1 MVTNFQVADVMNHIA
16 DLLEVKGESSFRY
29 NAYREAG
36 RQLEALNEDIAVLSA
51 EGRLRDIS
59 GVGDAIAKK
68 IEELLQTGSLD
79 YYERLKLEV
88 PLTMV
93 ELLQIPGLG
102 PKKIQVL
109 YKERGI
115 ASIADLR
122 AALDAGTVQ
131 TLPGMGEKT
140 AQRLLLEIE
149 RWQERTR
156 RTPIG
161 VARPAAEQVI
171 RLLEATGAAIDAI
184 EPAGSLRRW
193 SDTIGDIDFI
203 CASSNPESVLDAFV
217 GLSVVKEVIGRGPT
231 KASVLTYQN
240 LQMDLR
246 VVALS
251 SYGAAIQYFTGSK
264 AHNIKVRTLAQRKK
278 LTLNEYGLAEEESGR
293 VIASATE
300 AEIYGA
306 LGMDWMPP
314 EMREDLGEV
323 ELALQHKL
331 PRLIAD
337 ADILGDLHSHT
348 IFSDGSQTVEESA
361 MVAVEAGMRY
371 LAITDHSQSLGIT
384 GGMTPERVREQWI
397 EIDRVN
403 TLLKERGHDLRLL
416 KGVELEILADGTLDY
431 EDELL
436 AGFDIVIASVHS
448 NFRQDRATMTN
459 RMIAATQSKH
469 VDVIGHPS
477 GRLIGQRDGYDV
489 DMDALLRA
497 AAANG
502 VAVEINA
509 NPARL
514 DLDAQNARLARTLGV
529 LIPINTDA
537 HAPDHFAFRRYGTAT
552 ARRAWIGPE
561 HVLNTKSL
569 DELLKWL
576 AERSAR

>member
-1 MVTNFQVADVMNHIA
+1 MVTNFQVATVMNQIA

-36 RQLEALNEDIAVLSA
+36 RQLEALNEDIAILA
-51 EGRLRDIS
+51 TEGRLRDID

-68 IEELLQTGSLD
+68 IDELIQTGKLE
-79 YYERLKLEV
+79 YFEKLKLEV
-88 PLTMV
+88 PPTLV
-93 ELLQIPGLG
+93 ELLHIPGLG

-109 YKERGI
+109 HKDLGI
-115 ASIADLR
+115 ASITDLR

-131 TLPGMGEKT
+131 TLPGMGAKT
-140 AQRLLLEIE
+140 AQRLLVEIE

-171 RLLEATGAAIDAI
+171 RLLRATGASIDAI

-193 SDTIGDIDFI
+193 LDTIGDIDI
-203 CASSNPESVLDAFV
+203 VCASSNPESVLDAFV
-217 GLSVVKEVIGRGPT
+217 SLPVVKEVIGRGPT
-231 KASVLTYQN
+231 KASVLTLQN

-264 AHNIKVRTLAQRKK
+264 AHNIKVRTLAQRMK
-278 LTLNEYGLAEEESGR
+278 LTLNEYGLAEDGTGR
-293 VIASATE
+293 LVASATE
-300 AEIYGA
+300 AEIYNA
-306 LGMDWMPP
+306 LGMDLMPP

-323 ELALQHKL
+323 ELSAQHKL
-331 PRLIAD
+331 PRLIEET
-337 ADILGDLHSHT
+337 DILGELHSHT
-348 IFSDGSQTVEESA
+348 TFSDGSQTVEDAA
-361 MVAVEAGMRY
+361 MAAVEAGMSY

-403 TLLKERGHDLRLL
+403 ALLARHKHKLKLL
-416 KGVELEILADGTLDY
+416 KGVELEILADGTLDF

-448 NFRQDRATMTN
+448 NFRQDRETMTR
-459 RMIAATQSKH
+459 RMIAATMNKH

-477 GRLIGQRDGYDV
+477 GRLIGRRDGYEV

-509 NPARL
+509 NPVRL
-514 DLDAQNARLARTLGV
+514 DLDAQHARLARTLGIQ
-529 LIPINTDA
+529 IPINTDA
-537 HAPDHFAFRRYGTAT
+537 HAPDHFEFLRYGIAT
-552 ARRAWIGPE
+552 ARRAWLGPE
-561 HVLNTKSL
+561 HVLNTRPLK
-569 DELLKWL
+569 ELLAWL
-576 AERSAR
+576 EARSAR